1 MSLIHN
7 FLHISSSTVLVVA
20 KLGFSKLTMDGLMDF
35 CSRNFQVLKLK
46 VTKLQDSTY
55 SFFFFFFKF
64 DLLSSAFH

>member
-46 VTKLQDSTY
+46 VTKL
-55 SFFFFFFKF
+55 
-64 DLLSSAFH
+64 